1 MPMRMQAR
9 GLAALVVCFR
19 RIEEGLGVISLLVC
33 WIVVLV
39 SQRGTHAPP
48 SLCGLCAGSR
58 KNRRASDRWSL
69 PVVPGHPSMIHPSGG
84 RAWCWDRR
92 AGAWVHHR
100 HSTSTAACFYPMRCP
115 KLMPQSPD
123 KQSKFN
129 EERFQVSAAQIRAIA

>member
-39 SQRGTHAPP
+39 SQRGTRAPP

-58 KNRRASDRWSL
+58 KNRRASERATA
-69 PVVPGHPSMIHPSGG
+69 GPS
-84 RAWCWDRR
+84 
-92 AGAWVHHR
+92 
-100 HSTSTAACFYPMRCP
+100 
-115 KLMPQSPD
+115 Q
-123 KQSKFN
+123 
-129 EERFQVSAAQIRAIA
+129 

>member
-39 SQRGTHAPP
+39 SQRGTRAPP

-58 KNRRASDRWSL
+58 KNRRASERWSL
-69 PVVPGHPSMIHPSGG
+69 PVVPGHPSIHLVVLGQACG
-84 RAWCWDRR
+84 RM
-92 AGAWVHHR
+92 GAPQHK
-100 HSTSTAACFYPMRCP
+100 HSSLLYRMRCP
-115 KLMPQSPD
+115 QAD
-123 KQSKFN
+123 ATIT
-129 EERFQVSAAQIRAIA
+129 R